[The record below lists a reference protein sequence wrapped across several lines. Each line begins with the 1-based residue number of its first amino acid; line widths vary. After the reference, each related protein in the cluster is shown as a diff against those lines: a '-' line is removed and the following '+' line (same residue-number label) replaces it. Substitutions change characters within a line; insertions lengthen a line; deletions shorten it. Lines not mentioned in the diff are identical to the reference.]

1 MEKKENKIEYPRM
14 WGFRIIGEDKEK
26 MRQAVKECIDNQEC
40 KVEDNNT
47 HGKYHSQKF
56 EAYVTSEEER
66 NEFYKR
72 LQQHKDIKFVL

>member
-1 MEKKENKIEYPRM
+1 
-14 WGFRIIGEDKEK
+14 

-40 KVEDNNT
+40 KVEDNNS

-66 NEFYKR
+66 NEFFKR
-72 LQQHKDIKFVL
+72 LQNHKDIKFVL